1 VRSSISGLWLEVR
14 RLPPEPVCVTLVAA
28 AYGIHFLL
36 SGYDSFYYDATEY
49 WRLRDRFEHNGH
61 FSLVA
66 YDSPWRGYS
75 LPLLNHVLQVLAS
88 AAGLTGVTIV
98 KIFGAFLAA
107 TLGVVVLPR
116 LARQLFPAASIGPL
130 RVLALNALIFLYWR
144 DHFDFPLSDFPSL
157 LLVAIGILG
166 LLRTTTSG
174 YLVCG
179 LCFGLAANMRPA
191 YLPAAIAAVGMA
203 GLLPLRRW
211 NWRQRGAAATLVLAG
226 ALVVSLPQML
236 INHHQRGTWNPV
248 SSKARE
254 ITLLQ
259 LWQGMRAQKYE
270 TYVGSVAG
278 YPQPDVFYLDP
289 ATRHVLEQEHISPA
303 RRPYIGATY
312 LEFPSY
318 RKYVGMV
325 VDHPGGMAAAYVR
338 RLFNGLDVQYPTP
351 YVRDLRDRSTF
362 LSLLQYT
369 LMFVAIARLA
379 VVDARRALGRIR
391 WAGVVLLLIPCATAV
406 TGAVEPRFL
415 LPLQALIYMLVCF
428 GPATRASLLGEGVGR
443 RVSLAV
449 SYVAFVLVCLSL
461 SSATL
466 AQIEHPG
473 PGLGLGDTERLAVS
487 SDQERAVPDAAQHL
501 RPPSLVGAE
510 HPSLLAR
517 LGPR

>member
-1 VRSSISGLWLEVR
+1 VRRPANSGAAVQNVPAVAQQSRFTSLTRFSISGLWLQAR
-14 RLPPEPVCVTLVAA
+14 RLPPEPVCFTLVAA

-36 SGYDSFYYDATEY
+36 SGYQGFYYDATEY
-49 WRLRDRFEHNGH
+49 WRLGTRFEHNGH

-98 KIFGAFLAA
+98 KIFGALLAA
-107 TLGVVVLPR
+107 TLGVVVIPR
-116 LARQLFPAASIGPL
+116 LARQLFPAATIGPW

-157 LLVAIGILG
+157 LVVAIGILG
-166 LLRTTTSG
+166 LLQATTSG

-191 YLPAAIAAVGMA
+191 YTLAAIAAVGVA

-236 INHHQRGTWNPV
+236 INHHQRGTWSPV
-248 SSKARE
+248 SAKARE

-270 TYVGSVAG
+270 TYIGSGVG

-303 RRPYIGATY
+303 RRSYIGATY
-312 LEFPSY
+312 VEFPSY
-318 RKYVGMV
+318 RTYVRMV
-325 VDHPGGMAAAYVR
+325 IDHPAGMAAAYVR

-351 YVRDLRDRSTF
+351 YVRDLRDRSTV

-369 LMFVAIARLA
+369 LIFLALARL
-379 VVDARRALGRIR
+379 VLPDARRALGRIR
-391 WAGVVLLLIPCATAV
+391 WAGIVLLIVPCVTAV
-406 TGAVEPRFL
+406 TGAVEPRFF
-415 LPLQALIYMLVCF
+415 LPLQLLIYMLVCF
-428 GPATRASLLGEGVGR
+428 GPGTRASLLGGGMGR
-443 RVSLAV
+443 RVGLAV
-449 SYVAFVLVCLSL
+449 SYVAFILVCLTL

-466 AQIEHPG
+466 AQLENPG
-473 PGLGLGDTERLAVS
+473 PTLGLGAVES
-487 SDQERAVPDAAQHL
+487 R
-501 RPPSLVGAE
+501 
-510 HPSLLAR
+510 
-517 LGPR
+517 